1 MSTGNLT
8 LTAAG
13 TPTDLA
19 NRLGAGVKCVL
30 GREEIAAIRSLAW
43 LVMLVESNP
52 FAGFDVNVG
61 LEVAFL
67 RRDASLSTHFDSG
80 TRKEPCRR
88 ESGNASCSPPALLK
102 AVSVPT

>member
-67 RRDASLSTHFDSG
+67 RRDASLSPIS
-80 TRKEPCRR
+80 TRAHAKNRAGASRATRAVRRPPC
-88 ESGNASCSPPALLK
+88 
-102 AVSVPT
+102 